1 MNKYE
6 KLDTHV
12 FVTKLAG
19 FEHSKYIQYNETRKK
34 INNNDI
40 PLVQGKNIRNGRF
53 VENYDWY
60 IEKKIS
66 DNLIRS
72 KLNKRCILIPYVGSN
87 LGEVGIFEH
96 PYDCHMASNIAKVE
110 LIDDCYDLDYLK
122 YYFQSDIGQAYLFQ
136 SKQGSAQP
144 NITMEAIRNTMV
156 IYRDKIVQNKI
167 VKVLKKID
175 RKIDNNIQINNN
187 LEELMKTIYQRWF
200 IEFEFPNDDGKPY
213 KSSGGRLV
221 YNEELK
227 QNIPEEWE
235 VKVLNDIS
243 NFVSGFAFS
252 SNDYTKNGKYKLY
265 TIKNVQDGNIVSIVD
280 NTLNELPVNMP
291 NECLLKPKDLI
302 MSLTGNVG
310 RVGLVYENNV
320 LLNQRVLK
328 IEPQNNLCYLYSLYR
343 NDFMKSRCE
352 KISSGTSQKNLSPI
366 ELGKQK
372 VLYSKKIV
380 GKFEETNR
388 SLIDTYVNNLI
399 ENQKLIALKE
409 FLLPMLMN
417 GQINVDDIEI

>member
-1 MNKYE
+1 MGIRRVNLGNICEITSSTRIFANEYKKEGIPFFRSKEIIELGNGSLNVSEKFFISEERFEKIKKEKPIPQEGDIFLSAIGANLGEAFLNNLDYE
-6 KLDTHV
+6 FYFKDGNIIW
-12 FVTKLAG
+12 FRNFDDCIISEYIYYWMKSKD
-19 FEHSKYIQYNETRKK
+19 FEKQYNNFSIGAAQKALTIDSLKEYKIPIIEIEKQKKTVEILSRLDAK
-34 INNNDI
+34 INNN
-40 PLVQGKNIRNGRF
+40 N
-53 VENYDWY
+53 
-60 IEKKIS
+60 
-66 DNLIRS
+66 
-72 KLNKRCILIPYVGSN
+72 
-87 LGEVGIFEH
+87 H
-96 PYDCHMASNIAKVE
+96 
-110 LIDDCYDLDYLK
+110 
-122 YYFQSDIGQAYLFQ
+122 
-136 SKQGSAQP
+136 
-144 NITMEAIRNTMV
+144 
-156 IYRDKIVQNKI
+156 
-167 VKVLKKID
+167 
-175 RKIDNNIQINNN
+175 INNN

-200 IEFEFPNDDGKPY
+200 IEFEFPNEEGKPY
-213 KSSGGRLV
+213 KSSGGKLV

-227 QNIPEEWE
+227 QNIPEKWE

-310 RVGLVYENNV
+310 RVGLVYENNA

-380 GKFEETNR
+380 EKFEETNR
-388 SLIDTYVNNLI
+388 FLIDTYVNNLI
-399 ENQKLIALKE
+399 ENQKLNSLKE

-417 GQINVDDIEI
+417 GQINVDEIEI

>member
-1 MNKYE
+1 MNKLKEY
-6 KLDTHV
+6 KLNELYRMSSGISSSKAQAGNGYPFVSFRNIFNNTILPENLTELMNTSDQERIKYSVKKGDV
-12 FVTKLAG
+12 FITRTSETPDELAMSSVALKDYPNATFSG
-19 FEHSKYIQYNETRKK
+19 FAKRLRPIDNKKVYDEYMAFYFRSKYFRKIINANTIMTLRASFNEEIFSYIKIQLPDYDTQVKIGDMLYKIENKIQ
-34 INNNDI
+34 INN
-40 PLVQGKNIRNGRF
+40 
-53 VENYDWY
+53 
-60 IEKKIS
+60 
-66 DNLIRS
+66 
-72 KLNKRCILIPYVGSN
+72 
-87 LGEVGIFEH
+87 
-96 PYDCHMASNIAKVE
+96 
-110 LIDDCYDLDYLK
+110 
-122 YYFQSDIGQAYLFQ
+122 
-136 SKQGSAQP
+136 
-144 NITMEAIRNTMV
+144 
-156 IYRDKIVQNKI
+156 
-167 VKVLKKID
+167 
-175 RKIDNNIQINNN
+175 QINNN

>member
-1 MNKYE
+1 MNKLNE
-6 KLDTHV
+6 FKLNELYIMSSGISSSKDQAGV
-12 FVTKLAG
+12 GYPFVSFRNIFNNTILPENLTELMNTSDK
-19 FEHSKYIQYNETRKK
+19 ERIQYSVKKGDVFLTRTSETPDELAMSSVALKDYPNATFSGFAKRLRPIDDKKVYDKYMAFYFRSKHFRRIINANTIMTLRASFNEEIFSYIK
-34 INNNDI
+34 IQLPDYETQVKI
-40 PLVQGKNIRNGRF
+40 GDMLYK
-53 VENYDWY
+53 
-60 IEKKIS
+60 IEKKI
-66 DNLIRS
+66 LI
-72 KLNKRCILIPYVGSN
+72 
-87 LGEVGIFEH
+87 
-96 PYDCHMASNIAKVE
+96 
-110 LIDDCYDLDYLK
+110 
-122 YYFQSDIGQAYLFQ
+122 
-136 SKQGSAQP
+136 
-144 NITMEAIRNTMV
+144 
-156 IYRDKIVQNKI
+156 
-167 VKVLKKID
+167 
-175 RKIDNNIQINNN
+175 NNQINNN

-235 VKVLNDIS
+235 VKVLNGIS

-372 VLYSKKIV
+372 VLYSKKNV
-380 GKFEETNR
+380 GIFEETNR
-388 SLIDTYVNNLI
+388 SLIDIYVNNLI
-399 ENQKLIALKE
+399 ENQKLIELKE
-409 FLLPMLMN
+409 FLLPLLMN